1 MDDFE
6 GKLNSIFS
14 NPEMMGQILSMAQ
27 QLGQSPPP
35 PPQDAPSS
43 QPVPDAALIGKLASA
58 AGKMGVDQNQQA
70 LLRALDPYI
79 SQERIGKLE
88 KAMRAAKLASF
99 ASSILG
105 SNVLSSSGR

>member
-6 GKLNSIFS
+6 GKLNSILT
-14 NPEMMGQILSMAQ
+14 NPEMMERIMSMAQ
-27 QLGQSPPP
+27 QLGQPAPPP
-35 PPQDAPSS
+35 PRDAPPSDS
-43 QPVPDAALIGKLASA
+43 FPDPALIGKLASA

-70 LLRALDPYI
+70 LLRALNPYI

-88 KAMRAAKLASF
+88 KAMRAAKLAAV

-105 SNVLSSSGR
+105 SGILSSSGR